1 MEDIVGVDQIRP
13 QLGKFLKKAADGRV
27 IVITSRS
34 APQGVLIGY
43 RHYEELKRLSEKAK
57 QVELKA
63 AIDVVR
69 EKAEAALLSEEDVR
83 KEIEEVRSC
92 GQ

>member
-13 QLGKFLKKAADGRV
+13 QLGKYLKKAADGVV

-43 RHYEELKRLSEKAK
+43 RTYEELKRLSEKAK

-92 GQ
+92 E